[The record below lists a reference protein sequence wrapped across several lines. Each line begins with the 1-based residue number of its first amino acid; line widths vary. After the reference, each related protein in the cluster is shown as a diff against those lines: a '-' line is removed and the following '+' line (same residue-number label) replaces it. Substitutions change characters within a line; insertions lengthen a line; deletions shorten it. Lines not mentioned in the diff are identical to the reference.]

1 MELGMQ
7 AIEDAATLLQGQQPL
22 DDERAANALQVLR
35 HLGLDS
41 AISAAA
47 PTLRRNVD
55 NAAALLRVAARMAR
69 IFELSSAAAPNA
81 AFMGG
86 TVDPADFGLEP
97 QVFDPAHVS
106 GRGLDTFQAFASC
119 VGEGVEYLSQLE
131 WGGEQYRSVDFTNPP
146 EGMSADSHAAF
157 RAALRAAAID
167 LNGPVNLVRARVLAG
182 DKDTLVPAD
191 ECFRMR
197 RRAREYRLK
206 GFGAGCAAGQDTAR
220 ATLVALL
227 ELIERDAAA
236 LWWLGG
242 SRGCEIGA
250 ELLPAFRDDLDAL
263 RGATAV
269 PRKTW
274 LLDITSDLGVPSV
287 AAMSV
292 DASGGDFACGLAAKV
307 ALPEAIRAATLELCQ
322 MELSNSL
329 VRQKLAEGGEG
340 ALNAMDRRHVRR
352 MNVAA
357 DCSLLLPA
365 RPPRA
370 VEASSF
376 GSPEQQ
382 LEWLADRLSRR
393 SVETFVVDLTRPAL
407 GISAVRVLAPALQRM
422 PAIFVT
428 ERLHRSTSDS
438 ESGETLGIDLL

>member
-1 MELGMQ
+1 M
-7 AIEDAATLLQGQQPL
+7 
-22 DDERAANALQVLR
+22 
-35 HLGLDS
+35 
-41 AISAAA
+41 
-47 PTLRRNVD
+47 LRRSAD
-55 NAAALLRVAARMAR
+55 NAAALLKVAARMSR

-86 TVDPADFGLEP
+86 TVDPADYGLEP
-97 QVFDPAHVS
+97 RVFEPAHVS
-106 GRGLDTFQAFASC
+106 GRGLDAFQAFASC

-131 WGGEQYRSVDFTNPP
+131 WGGEEYRRVEFANPP

-157 RAALRAAAID
+157 RATLGAAALD
-167 LNGPVNLVRARVLAG
+167 LDGPVSLVCARALAR
-182 DKDTLVPAD
+182 DEATLVPAD

-197 RRAREYRLK
+197 QRAAEYKLK

-227 ELIERDAAA
+227 ELVERDAAA

-242 SRGCEIGA
+242 SPGCEIGA
-250 ELLPAFRDDLDAL
+250 EFLPAFRDYLDAL
-263 RGATAV
+263 RVATAV

-287 AAMSV
+287 AAMSI

-307 ALPEAIRAATLELCQ
+307 TLPDAIRAATLELCQ

-329 VRQKLAEGGEG
+329 VRQKLAEGGDG
-340 ALNAMDRRHVRR
+340 ALNPMDRRHLRR

-357 DCSLLLPA
+357 DSGLLLPA

-370 VEASSF
+370 VEAPSSD
-376 GSPEQQ
+376 SPDRH
-382 LEWLADRLSRR
+382 LAWLADRLARHGA
-393 SVETFVVDLTRPAL
+393 ETFVVDLTRPAL
-407 GISAVRVLAPALQRM
+407 GIPAVRVLAPALQRM
-422 PAIFVT
+422 PAFLVT
-428 ERLHRSTSDS
+428 ERLRRSTLDR
-438 ESGETLGIDLL
+438 ESHKALGIDLL